1 MQTGLGG
8 ADPMP
13 PPGPAGDVPAALRI
27 TLGPERS
34 PNAFSARELAS
45 DDHRCFSVAV
55 EEPDHERAVVGD
67 REPDGAA
74 RREHRQVAGLV
85 EDREANVADLAAVD
99 DEADVS
105 VL

>member
-1 MQTGLGG
+1 MG
-8 ADPMP
+8 
-13 PPGPAGDVPAALRI
+13 PPGAAGHVPAAARI

-45 DDHRCFSVAV
+45 DDHRCFSLAV
-55 EEPDHERAVVGD
+55 EEPNHERAVVGD
-67 REPDGAA
+67 PEPHGAA

-85 EDREANVADLAAVD
+85 EDGESNIADLAAVD
-99 DEADVS
+99 DESDRS